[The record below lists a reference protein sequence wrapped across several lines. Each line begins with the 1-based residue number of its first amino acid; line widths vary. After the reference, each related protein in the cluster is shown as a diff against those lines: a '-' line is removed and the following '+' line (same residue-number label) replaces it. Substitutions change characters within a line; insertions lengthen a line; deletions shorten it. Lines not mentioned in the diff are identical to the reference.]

1 MTDYTHL
8 PICNDALK
16 VKRGKVSDL
25 RQSMLESDIRALE
38 LQGFIKNAISND
50 GLTWSLTKRGEEVR
64 DYFLSKRSRFA
75 KVADWTLR
83 NIFRMNIVI

>member
-1 MTDYTHL
+1 MAEYKHL

-16 VKRGKVSDL
+16 DKRGKVSDL
-25 RQSMLESDIRALE
+25 RQSMSEADIRALE

-64 DYFLSKRSRFA
+64 DYFLSKRSRYA
-75 KVADWTLR
+75 KIADWTLR
-83 NIFRMNIVI
+83 NVFRMNIVI